1 MDQWMN
7 GRGNGAQQSMSMS
20 SVGNEVLGV
29 VLEWKLVP
37 GDKECL

>member
-1 MDQWMN
+1 MTGPVDEWQVKW
-7 GRGNGAQQSMSMS
+7 AQQSMS
-20 SVGNEVLGV
+20 SVGNEILGI